1 MKTKKEKPVSGP
13 AVDKKPESE
22 SVKGLRIVLDS
33 LKKSGH
39 GPDSEPV
46 KKIQAMIAA
55 G

>member
-1 MKTKKEKPVSGP
+1 MNTKKEKPVSGP
-13 AVDKKPESE
+13 AREEKPENE

-33 LKKSGH
+33 LKKSGN
-39 GPDSEPV
+39 GPDSEPY